1 LKLPPPLERRAMSQS
16 CAGLLAGRPI
26 SSSLLRVH
34 SEFKPGLSK
43 PGLRQYKVPHKV
55 HRRREG
61 FVRWTR
67 SLNQPLITSA
77 SRQKEHFKFRTTVDA
92 VQAKV
97 RDAR

>member
-1 LKLPPPLERRAMSQS
+1 MSQS

-34 SEFKPGLSK
+34 SEFKPGSSNPKFVL
-43 PGLRQYKVPHKV
+43 LRQFKVPHKV

-67 SLNQPLITSA
+67 SLNQPLIASA
-77 SRQKEHFKFRTTVDA
+77 SCQKEHFKSRTTVDA